1 MPDPHNLI
9 RTMPAQGVV
18 SLKRLLKNKE
28 VFFMALQHFFE
39 SAGGKGLTVA
49 VAAALLIVAAFAEK
63 KRTNQTQSPKAQR
76 FDTRALVVSALCIA
90 LSFVL
95 AQIRLF
101 KLPQGGSVT
110 AFSMLP
116 IALCA
121 YLFGVKRGV
130 LAGICLGL
138 MNLMFDPYVIH
149 PAQLLIDYILAFGA
163 LGIGGVFRNQKKGLL
178 KGYLL
183 GIFGRYVCA
192 VASGVIFFRAYVPK
206 NFNAWTWSLW
216 YNLTYIAAEGVMTV
230 IVLCIPAVSRTFERM
245 RAKIDGGRA

>member
-1 MPDPHNLI
+1 M
-9 RTMPAQGVV
+9 
-18 SLKRLLKNKE
+18 S
-28 VFFMALQHFFE
+28 LQHFFE

-49 VAAALLIVAAFAEK
+49 VAAALLIVAAFVEK

-130 LAGICLGL
+130 LAGVCLGL

-216 YNLTYIAAEGVMTV
+216 YNFTYIAAEGVMTV
-230 IVLCIPAVSRTFERM
+230 IVLCIPAVSRTFEGM
-245 RAKIDGGRA
+245 RTKIDAGRA